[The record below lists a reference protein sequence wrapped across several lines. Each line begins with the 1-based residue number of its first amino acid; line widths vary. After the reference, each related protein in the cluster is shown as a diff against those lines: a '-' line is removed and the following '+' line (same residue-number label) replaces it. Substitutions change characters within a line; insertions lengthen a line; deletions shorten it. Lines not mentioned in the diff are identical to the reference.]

1 MPMNENV
8 KNHLGSAVTGI
19 ALIIAAP
26 IATTVG
32 GIMGVYHAARD
43 VIAPRATASPHHKLK
58 TAFNTIK
65 EDTQT
70 GFHASLYVVMT
81 LANDRI
87 EFKPVSA
94 VLGGVK
100 TLAVAFLLSTAL
112 HSNEVPSAPVAQQD
126 LQTQPSAPQPPAAAS
141 PTNL

>member
-1 MPMNENV
+1 MNENV

-43 VIAPRATASPHHKLK
+43 VIAPRITTPPQNKLK
-58 TAFNTIK
+58 AAFNTIK
-65 EDTQT
+65 KDTQT
-70 GFHASLYVVMT
+70 GFNASLYVVMT

-100 TLAVAFLLSTAL
+100 TLAVAFLLASAL
-112 HSNEVPSAPVAQQD
+112 QSNEAPSAPVAQQD
-126 LQTQPSAPQPPAAAS
+126 LQTQPSAPQS
-141 PTNL
+141 PVSPRN